1 MNDFEAIIFLKNQ
14 LRAPLPGIA
23 GQFKMAPPMRYE
35 LENTR
40 YQMPE
45 NPKMAAVMC
54 LLFWKNDA
62 LHLVLI
68 ERTSGH
74 PQDRHAGQISF
85 PGGKIEP
92 TDISFEAAALREMEE
107 EIGISGEKIEV
118 LGQLTE
124 LFIPV
129 SGFLVHPFVG
139 FLKENSTW
147 QPQPAEVKTVLEVP
161 ISVLQQPH
169 ARKIKNLEIGA
180 VILADVPFFDVENH
194 TVWGATAMILS
205 EFLAILELKQY

>member
-1 MNDFEAIIFLKNQ
+1 MNDSELILFLKNRLQ
-14 LRAPLPGIA
+14 EPLPGIA
-23 GQFKMAPPMRYE
+23 GQLKMAPPMRYDFQ
-35 LENTR
+35 NPR

-45 NPKMAAVMC
+45 NPKLAAVLC
-54 LLFWKNDA
+54 LLFWKKNA
-62 LHLVLI
+62 LKLVLI

-92 TDISFEAAALREMEE
+92 TDVSFEAAALREVEE
-107 EIGISGEKIEV
+107 EIGVSSEKIEI

-129 SGFLVHPFVG
+129 SGFLVYPFVG
-139 FLKENSTW
+139 FLKEKTTW
-147 QPQPAEVKTVLEVP
+147 KPQPTEVQTVLEVP
-161 ISVLQQPH
+161 LAELRKTE

-180 VILADVPFFDVENH
+180 VTLLNVPFFEIENH

-205 EFLAILELKQY
+205 EFLEIMAP